1 MILANINK
9 NVLKKD
15 LPAYFTC
22 LKKEGYL
29 LLSGFFT
36 ADVEELKQLAT
47 TIGFSFEESYNKNEW
62 AVIKLR
68 K

>member
-1 MILANINK
+1 
-9 NVLKKD
+9 LKKG
-15 LPAYFTC
+15 
-22 LKKEGYL
+22 GYL

-36 ADVEELKQLAT
+36 ADVEELKQLAA